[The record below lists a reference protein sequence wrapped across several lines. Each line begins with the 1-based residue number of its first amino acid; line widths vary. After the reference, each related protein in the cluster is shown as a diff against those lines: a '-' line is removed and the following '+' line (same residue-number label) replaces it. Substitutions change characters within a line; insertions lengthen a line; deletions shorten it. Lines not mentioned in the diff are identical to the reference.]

1 MEKLTYILLAIIVIL
16 AFLMVMVCRS
26 SKSPYG
32 ATNQKT
38 SIKPEMSDATVLI
51 FYAPWCGHCKSSKA
65 EFEKAVE
72 QSQGK
77 VMMIDATKDENKP
90 LVTKMNIKGFPTI
103 LHTNGTKYTGSRT
116 ADDIVEFAK

>member
-1 MEKLTYILLAIIVIL
+1 MEKITYILLAIIVLL

-26 SKSPYG
+26 SKSRYG
-32 ATNQKT
+32 ASSEKT

-77 VMMIDATKDENKP
+77 VMMIDATKDENKQ
-90 LVTKMNIKGFPTI
+90 LLEEMGIKGFPTI
-103 LHTNGTKYTGSRT
+103 IRTDKTKYTGSRT
-116 ADDIVEFAK
+116 ADDIVEFSK